1 MSKEEKST
9 RLGNLEKTMLT
20 LITKIQHKLV
30 EITNFQSSATE
41 RFDEQTAKIAAQTAK
56 IAAQTAKID
65 EQTGTLADIEE
76 SGEVVDTILENQ
88 GRAIK
93 FLLEHNTVGNEPEYL
108 ELLELFGVA
117 HYDGGVET
125 KSGSHTVVG
134 VKEKIKKEE
143 KKQEKRENK
152 HF

>member
-41 RFDEQTAKIAAQTAK
+41 RFDEQTAKID
-56 IAAQTAKID
+56 AQTAKID

-76 SGEVVDTILENQ
+76 SGEAVDTILENQ

-125 KSGSHTVVG
+125 KRDVVTYG
-134 VKEKIKKEE
+134 GGGKRKNKKRR
-143 KKQEKRENK
+143 KKTRKKRK
-152 HF
+152 

>member
-20 LITKIQHKLV
+20 LITEIQHKLV

-41 RFDEQTAKIAAQTAK
+41 RFDEQTAKIAAQTAKIAAQTAK

-125 KSGSHTVVG
+125 KSGG
-134 VKEKIKKEE
+134 KRKNKKRR
-143 KKQEKRENK
+143 KKTRKKRK
-152 HF
+152 